1 MEATLER
8 SQNWASK
15 LVSSKLFWALAV
27 TFFFAFPL
35 LKSVQRE
42 LPAKLPVYGVVPYFS
57 FTDELGNSFGTGNL
71 KGRVYVANFMF
82 TSCQTMCPV
91 LMKQVQTVQHRLRG
105 VLDRAA
111 IVSFTVDP
119 ETDSSEVLY
128 SKARELNANPAIWKF
143 LRAPSDET
151 KSLLVDGF
159 KVPVG
164 DKELADSVW
173 DVAHS
178 NKFVLVD
185 QSGQIRGYYNSDKQG
200 INMLMLDAGLIINE
214 NKIIN

>member
-1 MEATLER
+1 MEATLNR
-8 SQNWASK
+8 PQNFASK
-15 LVSSKLFWALAV
+15 LVSSKLFWVIACS
-27 TFFFAFPL
+27 FFFAFPL
-35 LKSVQRE
+35 LKSVQRQ
-42 LPAKLPVYGVVPYFS
+42 LPAKLPVYGVVPYFN

-119 ETDSSEVLY
+119 ETDTSEVLY
-128 SKARELNANPAIWKF
+128 SKARELNANPAVWKF
-143 LRAPSDET
+143 LHAPMGET
-151 KSLLVDGF
+151 KKLLVDGF

-164 DKELADSVW
+164 DKEVAESIM

-200 INMLMLDAGLIINE
+200 INHLMLDAGLIINE
-214 NKIIN
+214 NKEIY

>member
-8 SQNWASK
+8 PQNFASK
-15 LVSSKLFWALAV
+15 LVSSKLFWVIACS
-27 TFFFAFPL
+27 FFFAFPL
-35 LKSVQRE
+35 LKSVQRQ
-42 LPAKLPVYGVVPYFS
+42 LPAKLPVYGVVPYFN

-119 ETDSSEVLY
+119 ETDTSEVLY
-128 SKARELNANPAIWKF
+128 SKARELNANPAVWKF
-143 LRAPSDET
+143 LHAPMGET
-151 KSLLVDGF
+151 KKLLVDGF

-164 DKELADSVW
+164 DKEVAESIM

-200 INMLMLDAGLIINE
+200 INHLMLDAGLIINE
-214 NKIIN
+214 NKEIY

>member
-8 SQNWASK
+8 PQNFASK
-15 LVSSKLFWALAV
+15 LVSSKLFWVIACS
-27 TFFFAFPL
+27 FFFAFPL
-35 LKSVQRE
+35 LKSVQRQ
-42 LPAKLPVYGVVPYFS
+42 LPAKLPVYGVVPYFN

-119 ETDSSEVLY
+119 ETDTSEVLY
-128 SKARELNANPAIWKF
+128 SKARELNANLVVWKF
-143 LRAPSDET
+143 LHVLMGET
-151 KSLLVDGF
+151 KKLLVDGF

-164 DKELADSVW
+164 DKEVAESIM

-200 INMLMLDAGLIINE
+200 INHLMLDAGLIINE
-214 NKIIN
+214 NKEIY

>member
-1 MEATLER
+1 VEATIER
-8 SQNWASK
+8 PTNLAAK
-15 LVSSKLFWALAV
+15 LVSSKIFWILV
-27 TFFFAFPL
+27 VSFMFAYPTI
-35 LKSVQRE
+35 KSIQRQ
-42 LPAKLPVYGVVPYFS
+42 LPPKLPVYGVVPYFN

-82 TSCQTMCPV
+82 TSCQTMCPA

-119 ETDSSEVLY
+119 ETDSSEILY
-128 SKARELNANPAIWKF
+128 SKARELNANPAVWKF
-143 LRAPSDET
+143 LRADMDET
-151 KSLLVDGF
+151 KKLLVDGF

-164 DKELADSVW
+164 EKEIADSVM
-173 DVAHS
+173 DVGHS

-200 INMLMLDAGLIINE
+200 INHMMLDAGLIINE
-214 NKIIN
+214 SKDIN

>member
-8 SQNWASK
+8 EQNFAAK
-15 LVSSKLFWALAV
+15 LVSSKLFWILAV
-27 TFFFAFPL
+27 SFLFAFPM
-35 LKSVQRE
+35 LKSMQRQ
-42 LPAKLPVYGVVPYFS
+42 LPAKLPVFGVVPYFV

-82 TSCQTMCPV
+82 TSCQTMCPT

-119 ETDSSEVLY
+119 ETDNSEVLY
-128 SKARELNANPAIWKF
+128 SKARELNANPAVWKF
-143 LRAPSDET
+143 LHAPMGET
-151 KSLLVDGF
+151 RKLLVEGF
-159 KVPVG
+159 KVPMG
-164 DKELADSVW
+164 DKEIAESVM

-185 QSGQIRGYYNSDKQG
+185 QSGQIRGYYNSDKEG
-200 INMLMLDAGLIINE
+200 INRMMIDAGLIINE
-214 NKIIN
+214 NKDIN